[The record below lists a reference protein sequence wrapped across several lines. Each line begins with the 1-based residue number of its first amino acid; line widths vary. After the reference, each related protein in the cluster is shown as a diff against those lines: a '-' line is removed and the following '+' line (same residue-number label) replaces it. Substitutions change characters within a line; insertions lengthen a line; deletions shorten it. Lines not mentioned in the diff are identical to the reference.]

1 MATTTKTKILC
12 STCQKAA
19 GVLTCPGCNNAFCSR
34 HVTEHR
40 QQLNR
45 QMDEIG
51 ANHDQL
57 KQLIVEQEAQPTCHP
72 LMEQI
77 DKWEQESITKIHQA
91 ADDAR
96 KQILTIICTHRT
108 QVTDNLAVLTQ
119 ELSRARDEDDY
130 VETELNEWIEKL
142 DQLKIDLNAAQ
153 ALHFDQ
159 DDSETSLISKIYID
173 NSSIST
179 FYQTTG
185 NVQITDDGK
194 IVTHGTVNAY
204 AAARC
209 TRGYSVGQHR
219 VRFKIDYLTP
229 GNGFSC
235 GIVSKSTPIESI
247 FNNTINCNTVGYQQA
262 TAAIPTYNI
271 GYNPYLQGFPQP
283 MHQIQPILP
292 GISSVLNHD
301 HVFSFHGQ
309 QNCNFRS
316 NAIYELLI
324 DCDQKI
330 IRLTNEQT
338 RQTEVVN
345 VNVAQC
351 PFPWQFFITLLFA
364 NDRVSLC

>member
-19 GVLTCPGCNNAFCSR
+19 GVLTCPGCNNAFCLR
-34 HVTEHR
+34 HVSEHR

-51 ANHDQL
+51 ASHDQL
-57 KQLIVEQEAQPTCHP
+57 KQLI
-72 LMEQI
+72 I
-77 DKWEQESITKIHQA
+77 DKWEQESITKIHQV

-96 KQILTIICTHRT
+96 KQILTIIRTHRA

-142 DQLKIDLNAAQ
+142 DQLKIDFNAAQ
-153 ALHFDQ
+153 AMYFDQ
-159 DDSETSLISKIYID
+159 DDSETSLISKIFTD
-173 NSSIST
+173 NSSMST
-179 FYQTTG
+179 FYQTMG
-185 NVQITDDGK
+185 NVQITGDGK

-209 TRGYSVGQHR
+209 TRGYSVGQHT

-235 GIVSKSTPIESI
+235 GIMSKSTPIESI
-247 FNNTINCNTVGYQQA
+247 FNNTINCNAVLEYQQA
-262 TAAIPTYNI
+262 TAAISMYNT
-271 GYNPYLQGFPQP
+271 GYAPHLQGFPQRT
-283 MHQIQPILP
+283 QQFQPDLP
-292 GISSVLNHD
+292 GICSVLNHD
-301 HVFSFHGQ
+301 HVFSFHT
-309 QNCNFRS
+309 QNYNFQP

-324 DCDQKI
+324 DCNQKK
-330 IRLTNEQT
+330 N
-338 RQTEVVN
+338 
-345 VNVAQC
+345 
-351 PFPWQFFITLLFA
+351 
-364 NDRVSLC
+364 